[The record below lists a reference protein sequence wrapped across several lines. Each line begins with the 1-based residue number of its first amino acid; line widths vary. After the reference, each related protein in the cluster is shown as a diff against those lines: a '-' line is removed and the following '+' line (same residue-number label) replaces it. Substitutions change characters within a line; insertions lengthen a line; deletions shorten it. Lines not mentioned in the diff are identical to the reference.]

1 MGQSSTR
8 CCSPSWLNLPGVLT
22 SSPETSIHIQGLE
35 VDAKTTQAVDE
46 NKIKRISIDDF
57 VEMGELGKG
66 GFGKVLLVQH
76 KQSKNAFALKKI
88 NKSLLKKINL
98 EFMVKTI
105 LNERRIL
112 LSASNPFIVKL
123 HHAFQDDKQLY
134 FVMEF
139 VRGGTIASYLNKS
152 GIFSE
157 EVVRFVLAEIL
168 LALKYLHENLRII
181 YRDLKAENVLIDS
194 DGHIKLADFGLSTSE
209 INSWSGECSDLV
221 WYSGVHCTR
230 NLS

>member
-1 MGQSSTR
+1 MGQSSAR
-8 CCSPSWLNLPGVLT
+8 CCSPNWLNLPGILST
-22 SSPETSIHIQGLE
+22 SSDNSYHIQGLD
-35 VDAKTTQAVDE
+35 VDTKTTQAVDE
-46 NKIKRISIDDF
+46 NKLRRISIDDF
-57 VEMGELGKG
+57 LEMGELGKG

-112 LSASNPFIVKL
+112 LTASNPFIVKL
-123 HHAFQDDKQLY
+123 YHAFQDDKQLY

-139 VRGGTIASYLNKS
+139 VRGGTIASYLNKT
-152 GIFSE
+152 GVLDE
-157 EVVRFVLAEIL
+157 EAVRFVLAEVI

-194 DGHIKLADFGLSTSE
+194 DGHIKLADFGLSTSGLK
-209 INSWSGECSDLV
+209 SRGRKRTHSLWH
-221 WYSGVHCTR
+221 SGVHCTR
-230 NLS
+230 NLP

>member
-1 MGQSSTR
+1 MSA
-8 CCSPSWLNLPGVLT
+8 
-22 SSPETSIHIQGLE
+22 SIDNSFHIQGLE

-46 NKIKRISIDDF
+46 NKIRRISIEDF

-76 KQSKNAFALKKI
+76 KQSKTAFALKKI

-123 HHAFQDDKQLY
+123 YHAFQDDKQLY

-139 VRGGTIASYLNKS
+139 VRGGTIASYLNKT
-152 GIFSE
+152 GIMNE
-157 EVVRFVLAEIL
+157 EAVRFVLAEIL

-209 INSWSGECSDLV
+209 LNSRSGKRPHSLRHSRV
-221 WYSGVHCTR
+221 YCTR